1 MKQTLTIILMVMAGV
16 AWGETN
22 KIYVV
27 DNLPIMLVGDAP
39 IKEQVNDIIHL
50 PCRPLNPVIGQS
62 YTFGNDPNTHTYIGG
77 GCWYST
83 CLHWTTVSVDP
94 VKVQTKDDH
103 PVQSPT
109 NEMKAVS
116 LGVVV
121 HERVFDTTPEQI
133 RELASSGKIC
143 EAMGFH
149 CWENIDIIFPGSKRK
164 CKLCDRTEILKKE
177 WVKEK

>member
-27 DNLPIMLVGDAP
+27 DNLPITLAP
-39 IKEQVNDIIHL
+39 
-50 PCRPLNPVIGQS
+50 
-62 YTFGNDPNTHTYIGG
+62 T
-77 GCWYST
+77 
-83 CLHWTTVSVDP
+83 
-94 VKVQTKDDH
+94 
-103 PVQSPT
+103 QSPT

-116 LGVVV
+116 LSLMTDTNGPG
-121 HERVFDTTPEQI
+121 RTTTTPEYI

-149 CWENIDIIFPGSKRK
+149 CWEPYNSPSVLKQPLQRK
-164 CKLCDRTEILKKE
+164 CKLCGKVETKTVE
-177 WVKEK
+177 WK

>member
-27 DNLPIMLVGDAP
+27 DNLPITLAP
-39 IKEQVNDIIHL
+39 
-50 PCRPLNPVIGQS
+50 
-62 YTFGNDPNTHTYIGG
+62 T
-77 GCWYST
+77 
-83 CLHWTTVSVDP
+83 
-94 VKVQTKDDH
+94 
-103 PVQSPT
+103 QSPT

-133 RELASSGKIC
+133 RKLAKSGKIC

-149 CWENIDIIFPGSKRK
+149 CWENIDVVYPGSKRK
-164 CKLCDRTEILKKE
+164 CKLCGKEETETRE
-177 WVKEK
+177 WK

>member
-1 MKQTLTIILMVMAGV
+1 MAGV

-27 DNLPIMLVGDAP
+27 DNLPITLAP
-39 IKEQVNDIIHL
+39 
-50 PCRPLNPVIGQS
+50 
-62 YTFGNDPNTHTYIGG
+62 T
-77 GCWYST
+77 
-83 CLHWTTVSVDP
+83 
-94 VKVQTKDDH
+94 
-103 PVQSPT
+103 QSPT

-116 LGVVV
+116 LSLMTDTNGPG
-121 HERVFDTTPEQI
+121 RTTTTPEYI

-164 CKLCDRTEILKKE
+164 CKFCGKE
-177 WVKEK
+177 ETGTMEWK